1 MSSKPNTDTM
11 QREIQH
17 NEAKHRFEY
26 VEEEQLCVLDYS
38 LDGTVAVF
46 FHTGVPSVV
55 GGRGIAADLVRYGLE
70 TARARGWQ
78 VVPECSYVDAY
89 IRRHSE
95 YQDLVAG

>member
-1 MSSKPNTDTM
+1 MSSDTGSTVH
-11 QREIQH
+11 RAIQH
-17 NEAKHRFEY
+17 NEAEHRFEY
-26 VEEEQLCVLDYS
+26 IEEGQLCVLDYS